1 MARLLSAIRRS
12 EIRGL
17 DPLIGNCWKCLPKR
31 QRLYPL
37 ACTSH
42 HPDGRN
48 TSRCLTIRSR
58 RTATPPLN
66 SSVRP
71 QLKEFTRQPT
81 QRERAL
87 ALVLNAG
94 LCILFGWLVTFL
106 AFRGIWVASSIFV
119 VLLIVTLV
127 LLVRAALGARQAL
140 NRKQVHVLAWA
151 LMVLGA
157 GGVAI
162 ALLLSGSVAQRLM
175 AVAGSITL
183 FSTGLAGVRGRG
195 HDA

>member
-1 MARLLSAIRRS
+1 M
-12 EIRGL
+12 
-17 DPLIGNCWKCLPKR
+17 
-31 QRLYPL
+31 
-37 ACTSH
+37 
-42 HPDGRN
+42 
-48 TSRCLTIRSR
+48 
-58 RTATPPLN
+58 
-66 SSVRP
+66 
-71 QLKEFTRQPT
+71 KEFTRQPT

-106 AFRGIWVASSIFV
+106 AFRGIWVAASIFV

-127 LLVRAALGARQAL
+127 LLVRAALGVRQAL

-151 LMVLGA
+151 LVVLGG

-162 ALLLSGSVAQRLM
+162 ALLLSGSFAQRLM
-175 AVAGSITL
+175 ALAGSITL